1 MRSTGNRISL
11 IAAGTVLA
19 VALAGACSNGGGD
32 ERVSTDA
39 HAPTSV
45 AAPPPSTRPAPRSPG
60 RRVASSARGT
70 TPRTAS
76 PTTAG
81 GDAAPGS
88 VTGSVTVVVGG
99 VAPTV
104 VTTPPTAAS
113 EPAPTRPP
121 PPPPPTTVPP
131 PKPYDPNQPIDL
143 SGTPGVTPAEQARA
157 EQLIRDTLRD
167 TKKYESP
174 QAAYADGYRSIG
186 DASTGDEHYVKW
198 AYANDGHILDSKRP
212 ESLVYERKNGKQ
224 FLAAAMYSLPPGS
237 TFADVPDVGGPL
249 TQWHV
254 HNDLCLADN
263 PADPLQKVVS
273 SVTTVDGTCPPGSS
287 KLGSAPMLHV
297 WVIPNKCGPFAA
309 LEGVGAGQIPPGQT
323 RLCDTAH
330 GG

>member
-1 MRSTGNRISL
+1 VRTRGTRRRIV
-11 IAAGTVLA
+11 IVATAALVV
-19 VALAGACSNGGGD
+19 VAAACSSGGNG
-32 ERVSTDA
+32 EQRVSTDA
-39 HAPTSV
+39 HASTSI
-45 AAPPPSTRPAPRSPG
+45 AAP
-60 RRVASSARGT
+60 
-70 TPRTAS
+70 S
-76 PTTAG
+76 PTTARRHRPATHATSATIAPRRGSAAVAPTTVAVAGRAG
-81 GDAAPGS
+81 GA
-88 VTGSVTVVVGG
+88 TTVTVG
-99 VAPTV
+99 VAPPV
-104 VTTPPTAAS
+104 VTTPLT
-113 EPAPTRPP
+113 PAPTTPKTSPP
-121 PPPPPTTVPP
+121 LPPPPTTPP
-131 PKPYDPNQPIDL
+131 GPKPYDPTKPIDL

-186 DASTGDEHYVKW
+186 DAATGDEHYVKW

-237 TFADVPDVGGPL
+237 GFADVPDVGGPL

-254 HNDLCLADN
+254 HNDLCLADS

-273 SVTTVDGTCPPGSS
+273 SITGVNGKCPPGSS

-297 WVIPNKCGPFAA
+297 WVIANKCGPFAA
-309 LEGVGAGQIPPGQT
+309 LEGIGAGQIPPGQT

>member
-1 MRSTGNRISL
+1 MV
-11 IAAGTVLA
+11 AASVSAAVMLLA
-19 VALAGACSNGGGD
+19 TACSSGD
-32 ERVSTDA
+32 RGAERLSTDA
-39 HAPTSV
+39 PSTTSV
-45 AAPPPSTRPAPRSPG
+45 DHTTTPKPARRTVTATTTVRAHGSKPVRVTVTTTVGAVTVVTTGAAAPPITSPPTEAAPPPTNPPAPP
-60 RRVASSARGT
+60 
-70 TPRTAS
+70 

-81 GDAAPGS
+81 
-88 VTGSVTVVVGG
+88 
-99 VAPTV
+99 
-104 VTTPPTAAS
+104 
-113 EPAPTRPP
+113 
-121 PPPPPTTVPP
+121 
-131 PKPYDPNQPIDL
+131 PKPYDPTKPIDL

-167 TKKYESP
+167 TKKYANP
-174 QAAYADGYRSIG
+174 GAAYADGYRSIG

-254 HNDLCLADN
+254 HDDLCLADS
-263 PADPLQKVVS
+263 PSDPLQKVVS
-273 SVTTVDGTCPPGSS
+273 SITGINGKCPPGSS

-297 WVIPNKCGPFAA
+297 WVVANPCGPFAA
-309 LEGVGAGQIPPGQT
+309 LEGIGAGQIPPGET

>member
-1 MRSTGNRISL
+1 M
-11 IAAGTVLA
+11 TV
-19 VALAGACSNGGGD
+19 D
-32 ERVSTDA
+32 
-39 HAPTSV
+39 
-45 AAPPPSTRPAPRSPG
+45 
-60 RRVASSARGT
+60 
-70 TPRTAS
+70 
-76 PTTAG
+76 
-81 GDAAPGS
+81 
-88 VTGSVTVVVGG
+88 

-104 VTTPPTAAS
+104 ETTPPTAA
-113 EPAPTRPP
+113 PTTPHTN
-121 PPPPPTTVPP
+121 PPPPPTTVPG
-131 PKPYDPNQPIDL
+131 PKPYDPAKPIDL

-174 QAAYADGYRSIG
+174 QGAYADGYRSIG

-237 TFADVPDVGGPL
+237 SFADVPDVGGPL

-273 SVTTVDGTCPPGSS
+273 SITGVNGKCPAGSS

-297 WVIPNKCGPFAA
+297 WVIANKCGPFAA
-309 LEGVGAGQIPPGQT
+309 LEGIGAGQIPPGET